1 MTMASVARLAKAKG
15 KDYREREAA
24 GQTTLFGGGASD
36 ADSGH
41 RPRRRRPRGP
51 GAEAE
56 RNHAL
61 RSQHHRKRAEDHQ
74 HRRTPGAP
82 GAQEHAQA
90 IMAHNNAADA
100 HNAARTAHAEGRPGA
115 EAAAE
120 RANDRTRDAEAAS
133 IRARSKETPRHTGR
147 HGEEGGRGSGRIRDA
162 LDPGGRAPAPRDP
175 VSDHQIGRRAAHH
188 ADAAAAH
195 RAVAAGR
202 PSDAK
207 QHRAAADAHENASVL
222 HAAGHADA
230 GRASVE
236 ALAASDA
243 VAGGR
248 GATSSGDDAR
258 DRREGE
264 ARGRVAQAKAKLDAA
279 KKKAGDKPPSG
290 YYPAKRSKK
299 GGFTDGKGNYW
310 YPGKGAKPAG
320 AHDGEHGKDAALA
333 HHDER
338 RAHHDEMALEH
349 KKAAADPYR
358 TMESRGKHADAER
371 KHHHAAVHHGAAHA
385 DIRAGRVEPSEPKSH
400 VTLAGT
406 TSEWADN
413 HDREVWDD
421 EDAAHKVQAEKH
433 RAAAK
438 KWGDER
444 GRGAL
449 RQQHEHAADMHD
461 EAHRHG
467 RGSIDTQARD
477 AFSSR
482 ATKASED
489 ARQMERRAG
498 PSQRDAL
505 DAHTA
510 YKKTKGALGTDLV
523 EYLEQNKYK
532 VPHGAHDLSSLT
544 DKELRKLNGQVRNAL
559 NAPGTDPTSYEPED
573 DYPEDSRDTAVRERY
588 KAQAVRT
595 RRQARKAASALN
607 AEADRRLNE
616 GHKDKPKKRKR
627 DPRYEADSSH
637 DEAMTREAAQMD
649 ADGVPHPREGY
660 ERKARERASLKSKA
674 SGGFKDSAEV
684 DAAFESGDPMGLE
697 ANPNAAQN
705 EAASVT
711 YGAHD
716 RPISSVSVPKGHTEI
731 GDHPDFKHGTVTYP
745 NALDPAEAKRLGL
758 MEIPTEARRKEVHDA
773 AVADLSEYAGGH
785 LEMAD
790 EDPAYFKQMVGQHID
805 AANVHMSRD
814 ELAPMVEASLRRA
827 SATPQDPNAAASASM
842 KQKPSAVA
850 QAARASVSARTEK
863 DTPKP
868 GSHAALVAAGKAAL
882 ERADHPQHKVPKALL
897 NRGGRL
903 GRERGIKEA
912 AESWYKHPGH
922 SGMPA
927 RHEVIKQVQKDRQR
941 WHEDGGGKG
950 SSKVA
955 DLAPSYL
962 HEYAKHAAS
971 QYGDTPQAAPDPQ
984 EHGLSGGEAADL
996 VSRFTK
1002 LMGTPEEPTSW
1013 SGDHGGAQ
1021 MPAEHGHGE
1030 DFHKRLMTE
1039 ARTNA
1044 ASSRSGIHNS
1054 AHLHRIVQQADQ
1066 HVADFAESKSSH
1078 RSGGAVATYHPDEEQ
1093 HWGTA
1098 MAALQNAHG
1107 DTHRFEAKR
1116 RKTDNLM
1123 VIRAHRKSGKSTPKA

>member
-385 DIRAGRVEPSEPKSH
+385 DIRAGRVEPSDPKRH
-400 VTLAGT
+400 DTLAGT
-406 TSEWADN
+406 TSEWADD
-413 HDREVWDD
+413 HDRAQWND
-421 EDAAHKVQAEKH
+421 EDAHHHDEAARH
-433 RAAAK
+433 RAKAAEL
-438 KWGDER
+438 GGHGPETR
-444 GRGAL
+444 AHL
-449 RQQHEHAADMHD
+449 NAADAHE

-467 RGSIDTQARD
+467 RGSIDTRARD
-477 AFSSR
+477 VFSERANKAGEKATAASKAARKKATSKPHTRHSFNEALKGRDRKGRAELWHEVLEGAGLTGSDQPNWNSLGSIETLR
-482 ATKASED
+482 ATLARREGWEEGRKKMAALD
-489 ARQMERRAG
+489 AELKKRGMLPLTDDEMMDREAARMDAEG
-498 PSQRDAL
+498 VPHPRDAL

-523 EYLEQNKYK
+523 EYLEMNAYK
-532 VPHGAHDLSSLT
+532 VPPGAHDLTSLT
-544 DKELRKLNGQVRNAL
+544 DKELRKLKGQVWNAL
-559 NAPGTDPTSYEPED
+559 NAPGHGHAS
-573 DYPEDSRDTAVRERY
+573 
-588 KAQAVRT
+588 VRT
-595 RRQARKAASALN
+595 RRQARKAASALS

-616 GHKDKPKKRKR
+616 GHKDKADRRK
-627 DPRYEADSSH
+627 
-637 DEAMTREAAQMD
+637 T
-649 ADGVPHPREGY
+649 
-660 ERKARERASLKSKA
+660 
-674 SGGFKDSAEV
+674 GGFGSQAEV
-684 DAAFESGDPMGLE
+684 DAAFEGGDPMGL
-697 ANPNAAQN
+697 
-705 EAASVT
+705 
-711 YGAHD
+711 
-716 RPISSVSVPKGHTEI
+716 
-731 GDHPDFKHGTVTYP
+731 
-745 NALDPAEAKRLGL
+745 
-758 MEIPTEARRKEVHDA
+758 
-773 AVADLSEYAGGH
+773 
-785 LEMAD
+785 
-790 EDPAYFKQMVGQHID
+790 
-805 AANVHMSRD
+805 
-814 ELAPMVEASLRRA
+814 
-827 SATPQDPNAAASASM
+827 DPNAAASASM
-842 KQKPSAVA
+842 KQKPGAVK
-850 QAARASVSARTEK
+850 QAAAASVSARTEK

-1030 DFHKRLMTE
+1030 DFHRRLMTE

-1116 RKTDNLM
+1116 RKTDNQM
-1123 VIRAHRKSGKSTPKA
+1123 VIRAHRKSGKSPKA